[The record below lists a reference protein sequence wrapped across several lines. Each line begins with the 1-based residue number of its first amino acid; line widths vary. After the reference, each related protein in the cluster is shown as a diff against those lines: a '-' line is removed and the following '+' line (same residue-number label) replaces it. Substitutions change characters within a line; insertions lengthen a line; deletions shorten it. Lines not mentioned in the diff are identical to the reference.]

1 MTTRDR
7 RADAKRFLEGLER
20 FIVEFNMRKAITLW
34 FLVLASG
41 VLIHA
46 QTKTPREN
54 ERLIGPV
61 RTMLIERATVS
72 NVAGQPKESARVFFF
87 SETFD
92 EKGNLLAQNS
102 YDAEEKR
109 EQKLGWGHSY
119 DDKGRETQTL
129 FYDADGRLTN
139 TGVTVYND
147 KERRAETT
155 QINPDGSINHIQAYF
170 YDEKGNKIR
179 ESHRNADGTARNNIF
194 RSYDDRRR
202 VVEEIFYDGKG
213 AMNHRSVMTYD
224 DHGEKASWTVHKPDG
239 TFVLMFK
246 RSQAYD
252 SKDRVTAVTYYTSD
266 NAVTSKESF
275 SYEDDAQGNWI
286 KRTTSRE
293 VFKKDLVQ
301 SESEIVY
308 RTLTYF

>member
-1 MTTRDR
+1 
-7 RADAKRFLEGLER
+7 
-20 FIVEFNMRKAITLW
+20 MRKSITLL
-34 FLVLASG
+34 FLILASG
-41 VLIHA
+41 VLIQA

-61 RTMLIERATVS
+61 RSMRIERTTVT
-72 NVAGQPKESARVFFF
+72 NVAGQLKESARSFFF

-92 EKGNLLAQNS
+92 EKGNLTEQSS
-102 YDAEEKR
+102 YDVDKKQ

-139 TGVTVYND
+139 TGVIVYDD

-170 YDEKGNKIR
+170 YDDKGNKIR

-194 RSYDDRRR
+194 RSYDERRR

-213 AMNHRSVMTYD
+213 AMNHRSVLTYD
-224 DHGEKASWTVHKPDG
+224 EHGEKVSWTVHKPDG

-246 RSQAYD
+246 KSQVYD
-252 SKDRVTAVTYYTSD
+252 AKGRVTAVTYYASD

-275 SYEDDAQGNWI
+275 SYEDDAHGNWI

-293 VFKKDLVQ
+293 VFKKDRVL
-301 SESEIVY
+301 SESEVVY

>member
-1 MTTRDR
+1 
-7 RADAKRFLEGLER
+7 
-20 FIVEFNMRKAITLW
+20 MRKAITLL
-34 FLVLASG
+34 FLILAPG

-46 QTKTPREN
+46 QTKTPRQN

-61 RTMLIERATVS
+61 RTMRIERATVS

-92 EKGNLLAQNS
+92 EKGNLLEQSS
-102 YDAEEKR
+102 YDAEEKQ

-147 KERRAETT
+147 KEHRAETT

-213 AMNHRSVMTYD
+213 AMNHRSVITYD
-224 DHGEKASWTVHKPDG
+224 DQGEKVSWTVHKPDG

-246 RSQAYD
+246 KSQSYD
-252 SKDRVTAVTYYTSD
+252 AKGRVTAVTYYATD

-275 SYEDDAQGNWI
+275 SYEDDAHGNWI

-293 VFKKDLVQ
+293 VFKNNAVR
-301 SESEIVY
+301 SESEVVY